1 MQIVVC
7 IKQVLDP
14 EMPYSAFKVDPVG
27 KGVISPQ
34 GTPPVISPYD
44 ENAIEAA
51 LRVKDA
57 HGAREIASS
66 LGSRLALPVLKKPLA
81 AGADELVLIED
92 PAAGD
97 LDSFASAGILAAAIR
112 KLGGADM
119 VFTGRQAADWDAG
132 IAGCAIAEELN
143 MPCITV
149 ARKVSV
155 QNGMVRVERL
165 LSDGF
170 EIVEALLPC
179 VITIDSDLGELRQV
193 TMQGL
198 NSAKKKPVTA
208 WKLSDLNLEP
218 PPPPRCE
225 LLELYIPKR
234 KRICQIISGENP
246 EDTAVKLANRL
257 FAESRL

>member
-1 MQIVVC
+1 MDLLPPNRLGPI
-7 IKQVLDP
+7 D
-14 EMPYSAFKVDPVG
+14 ADG
-27 KGVISPQ
+27 KRAIPPQ
-34 GTPPVISPYD
+34 GTPPVLSPYD
-44 ENAIEAA
+44 ENALEAA

-57 HGAREIASS
+57 HGARVIALSI
-66 LGSRLALPVLKKPLA
+66 GSRLARPVLNKPLA
-81 AGADELVLIED
+81 AGVDELFLIED

-97 LDSFASAGILAAAIR
+97 LDSFASASILAAAIR
-112 KLGGADM
+112 KIGGAD
-119 VFTGRQAADWDAG
+119 VVLTGRQAADWDAG
-132 IAGCAIAEELN
+132 IAGCAIAEELK

-155 QNGMVRVERL
+155 QNDRVRVERL

-170 EIVEALLPC
+170 EVVEAPLPC
-179 VITIDSDLGELRQV
+179 VITVDSDFGELRQV

-198 NSAKKKPVTA
+198 ISAKKKPVNA
-208 WKLSDLNLEP
+208 WKLSDLKLES

-234 KRICQIISGENP
+234 KRVCQIISGENL

>member
-14 EMPYSAFKVDPVG
+14 EMPYSAFKIDADG
-27 KGVISPQ
+27 KRAIPPQ

-44 ENAIEAA
+44 ETALEAA

-57 HGAREIASS
+57 HGATVVALS
-66 LGSRLALPVLKKPLA
+66 LGSKLVRSILKKPLA
-81 AGADELVLIED
+81 AGVDELVLIED

-97 LDSFASAGILAAAIR
+97 LDSFASASILAAAIR
-112 KLGGADM
+112 KIGGADV

-132 IAGCAIAEELN
+132 IAGCAIAEELK

-155 QNGMVRVERL
+155 QNGRVRVERL

-170 EIVEALLPC
+170 EVVEAPLPC
-179 VITIDSDLGELRQV
+179 VITVDSDLGELRQI

-198 NSAKKKPVTA
+198 ISAKKKPVSA
-208 WKLSDLNLEP
+208 WKLSDLKLKS

-234 KRICQIISGENP
+234 KRVCEIISGENA
-246 EDTAVKLANRL
+246 EDTAAKLANRL
-257 FAESRL
+257 FEESLL

>member
-14 EMPYSAFKVDPVG
+14 EMPYSAFKIDPDE
-27 KGVISPQ
+27 KRAIPSQ

-44 ENAIEAA
+44 ENALEAA

-57 HGAREIASS
+57 HGATVIALS
-66 LGSRLALPVLKKPLA
+66 LGNKLARSVLKKSLA
-81 AGADELVLIED
+81 AGVDDLILIED
-92 PAAGD
+92 PATGS
-97 LDSFASAGILAAAIR
+97 LDSFTSASILAAAIR
-112 KLGGADM
+112 KIGGVDL

-132 IAGCAIAEELN
+132 IAGCAIAEELR

-170 EIVEALLPC
+170 EVVEAPLPC
-179 VITIDSDLGELRQV
+179 AITVDSDLGELRQV

-198 NSAKKKPVTA
+198 ISAQKKPVKS
-208 WKLSDLNLEP
+208 WKLSDLKLES

-234 KRICQIISGENP
+234 KRVCQIISGENA

-257 FAESRL
+257 FEESRL